1 MKVIGITGGIGAG
14 KSELLSYISAHYRCR
29 IILSDQVA
37 NEVKEKGTACYD
49 AIVELLGKS
58 VLDTDGE
65 INRNKMAA
73 RIFADR
79 SLLVKVNEILHPAVN
94 TFIMDA
100 IAEEREKNETDYLFI
115 EAALLIE
122 SGYEHV
128 VDRMWYIYA
137 PDEIRRKRLK
147 ESRGYSDEKITK
159 ILERQ
164 LSEDEF
170 RAHCDVVID
179 NGADLEH
186 AYLQIDK
193 ELEGRIGG
201 EPGTK

>member
-1 MKVIGITGGIGAG
+1 MKVIGITGGFGAG

-58 VLDTDGE
+58 VLEPDGE
-65 INRNKMAA
+65 ISRNRMAA
-73 RIFADR
+73 RIFADKA
-79 SLLVKVNEILHPAVN
+79 LLTKVNAILHPAVN
-94 TFIMDA
+94 TFIMDT
-100 IAEEREKNETDYLFI
+100 IEEEREKKEMDYLFI

-128 VDRMWYIYA
+128 VDQMWYIYA

-147 ESRGYSDEKITK
+147 ESRGYPDEKITK
-159 ILERQ
+159 ILEKQ
-164 LSEDEF
+164 LSEEAF

-179 NGADLEH
+179 NSADLAH

>member
-58 VLDTDGE
+58 VLEPDGE
-65 INRNKMAA
+65 ISRNRMAA
-73 RIFADR
+73 RIFADKA
-79 SLLVKVNEILHPAVN
+79 LLTKVNAILHPAVN
-94 TFIMDA
+94 TFIMDT
-100 IAEEREKNETDYLFI
+100 IEEEREKKEMDYLFI

-128 VDRMWYIYA
+128 VDQMWYIYA

-147 ESRGYSDEKITK
+147 ESHGYPDEKITK
-159 ILERQ
+159 ILEKQ
-164 LSEDEF
+164 LSEEAF

-179 NGADLEH
+179 NSADLAH

>member
-58 VLDTDGE
+58 VLEPGGE
-65 INRNKMAA
+65 ISRNRMAA
-73 RIFADR
+73 RIFADKT
-79 SLLVKVNEILHPAVN
+79 LLTKVNAILHPAVN
-94 TFIMDA
+94 TFIMDT
-100 IAEEREKNETDYLFI
+100 IEEEREKKEMDYLFI

-128 VDRMWYIYA
+128 VDQMWYIYA

-147 ESRGYSDEKITK
+147 ESRGYPDEKITK
-159 ILERQ
+159 ILEKQ
-164 LSEDEF
+164 LSEEAF

-179 NGADLEH
+179 NSADLAH

>member
-58 VLDTDGE
+58 VLEPDGE
-65 INRNKMAA
+65 ISRNRMAA
-73 RIFADR
+73 RIFADKA
-79 SLLVKVNEILHPAVN
+79 LLTKVNAILHPAVN
-94 TFIMDA
+94 TFIMDT
-100 IAEEREKNETDYLFI
+100 IEEEREKKEMDYLFI

-128 VDRMWYIYA
+128 VDQMWYIYA
-137 PDEIRRKRLK
+137 PDEIRR
-147 ESRGYSDEKITK
+147 
-159 ILERQ
+159 
-164 LSEDEF
+164 
-170 RAHCDVVID
+170 
-179 NGADLEH
+179 
-186 AYLQIDK
+186 
-193 ELEGRIGG
+193 
-201 EPGTK
+201 

>member
-58 VLDTDGE
+58 VLEPDGE
-65 INRNKMAA
+65 ISRNRMAA
-73 RIFADR
+73 RIFADKA
-79 SLLVKVNEILHPAVN
+79 LLTKVNAILHPAVN
-94 TFIMDA
+94 TFIMDT
-100 IAEEREKNETDYLFI
+100 IEEEREKKEMDYLFI

-128 VDRMWYIYA
+128 VDQMWYIYA

-147 ESRGYSDEKITK
+147 ESRGYPDEKITK
-159 ILERQ
+159 ILEKQ
-164 LSEDEF
+164 LSEEAF

-179 NGADLEH
+179 NSADLAH

>member
-58 VLDTDGE
+58 VLEPDGE
-65 INRNKMAA
+65 ISRNRMAA
-73 RIFADR
+73 RIFADKA
-79 SLLVKVNEILHPAVN
+79 LLTKVNAILHPAVN
-94 TFIMDA
+94 TFIMDT
-100 IAEEREKNETDYLFI
+100 IEEEREKKEMDYLFI

-128 VDRMWYIYA
+128 VDQMWYIYA

-147 ESRGYSDEKITK
+147 ESRGYPDEKITK
-159 ILERQ
+159 ILEKQ
-164 LSEDEF
+164 LSEEAF

-179 NGADLEH
+179 NSADLAH

-193 ELEGRIGG
+193 ELEGSIGG

>member
-58 VLDTDGE
+58 VLEPDGE
-65 INRNKMAA
+65 ISRNRMAA
-73 RIFADR
+73 RIFADKA
-79 SLLVKVNEILHPAVN
+79 LLTKVNAILHPAVN
-94 TFIMDA
+94 TFIMDT
-100 IAEEREKNETDYLFI
+100 IEEEREKKEMDYLFI

-128 VDRMWYIYA
+128 VDQMWYIYA
-137 PDEIRRKRLK
+137 PDEIRRKLLK
-147 ESRGYSDEKITK
+147 ESRGYPDEKITK
-159 ILERQ
+159 ILEKQ
-164 LSEDEF
+164 LSEEAF

-179 NGADLEH
+179 NSADLAH

>member
-58 VLDTDGE
+58 VLEPDGE
-65 INRNKMAA
+65 ISRNRMAA
-73 RIFADR
+73 RIFADKA
-79 SLLVKVNEILHPAVN
+79 LLTKVNAILHPAVN
-94 TFIMDA
+94 TFIMDT
-100 IAEEREKNETDYLFI
+100 IEEEREKKEMDYLFI

-128 VDRMWYIYA
+128 VDQMWYIYA

-147 ESRGYSDEKITK
+147 ESRGYPDQKITK
-159 ILERQ
+159 ILEKQ
-164 LSEDEF
+164 LSEEAF

-179 NGADLEH
+179 NSADLAH

>member
-58 VLDTDGE
+58 VLEPDGE
-65 INRNKMAA
+65 ISRNRMAA
-73 RIFADR
+73 RIFADKT
-79 SLLVKVNEILHPAVN
+79 LLTKVNAILHPAVN
-94 TFIMDA
+94 TFIMDT
-100 IAEEREKNETDYLFI
+100 IEEEREKKEMDYLFI

-128 VDRMWYIYA
+128 VDQMWYIYA

-147 ESRGYSDEKITK
+147 ESRGYPDEKITK
-159 ILERQ
+159 ILEKQ
-164 LSEDEF
+164 LSEEAF

-179 NGADLEH
+179 NSADLAH